1 MTTYNL
7 AINKNPDFNT
17 VNSLTNLVFDRNNV
31 RSGRMATEN
40 QIQQL
45 WQDIIRLEER
55 IDYCCRDIV
64 YWDFQVRIRDKY
76 GNIIT
81 DYLENRTTGIARR
94 GKNFVMRLP
103 IKAVPKY
110 EANSTVVGTANEAN
124 FVDGNTKSCVK
135 DGLDLTF
142 ANGLCS
148 LLYRGTSGQYYEMS
162 NRKDTAGL
170 AVGIQKIYS
179 QTDLPVQVR
188 MVDVNGNESSY
199 YPVVRSGSLQPNWHF
214 ATADEQ
220 GNIDIQCYFPI
231 PAGESTFGNGTYRVA
246 YGRIYRLDLRD
257 VTLGD

>member
-7 AINKNPDFNT
+7 AINKNPDFQT

-110 EANSTVVGTANEAN
+110 EVNSVTSGQGSDI
-124 FVDGNTKSCVK
+124 FVDRNSKNCVK
-135 DGLDLTF
+135 DGVGATF

-162 NRKDTAGL
+162 NRKSEGVL
-170 AVGIQKIYS
+170 AVGIQRVGNQANLS
-179 QTDLPVQVR
+179 VQVR
-188 MVDVNGNESSY
+188 MVDVNGNEGTF
-199 YPVVRSGSLQPNWHF
+199 YPTIEGSTQLQPNLHF
-214 ATADEQ
+214 ATADEE

-231 PAGESTFGNGTYRVA
+231 PARASTFASGDNRVA

-257 VTLGD
+257 VTLGS

>member
-7 AINKNPDFNT
+7 AVSQNPSFNT
-17 VNSLTNLVFDRNNV
+17 VNSLTNTTFDRNNL
-31 RSGRMATEN
+31 RSGRMATED

-64 YWDFQVRIRDKY
+64 FWDFRVRIRDKY

-110 EANSTVVGTANEAN
+110 EAEIQGTSGPTY
-124 FVDGNTKSCVK
+124 VDNDPKKCLT
-135 DGLDLTF
+135 DGQSYTF

-148 LLYRGTSGQYYEMS
+148 LLYRGSSGQYYDMS
-162 NRKDTAGL
+162 NRKNGNYLGVGL
-170 AVGIQKIYS
+170 QKGGIQTS
-179 QTDLPVQVR
+179 SPVQVV
-188 MVDVNGNESSY
+188 MVDVDGNQGTY
-199 YPVVRSGSLQPNWHF
+199 YPLPDGINDIRPNWHF
-214 ATADEQ
+214 ATADEE

-231 PAGESTFGNGTYRVA
+231 GFGLSKFTGGSSRLP
-246 YGRIYRLDLRD
+246 YGRIYRIDLRD
-257 VTLGD
+257 VTLGS